1 MTPEE
6 IIVYIWRGLITCG
19 ITGLVWLLVWQRRV
33 EKHMTQTDAEI
44 EKIEEIIASA
54 HDNKSRISVL
64 ENQVSNLNVST
75 EIREMETQLTD
86 IAKTTHQQSGELKQ
100 MNINLKMVLDHLIGK
115 K

>member
-6 IIVYIWRGLITCG
+6 ILLYVWRGLLTCG
-19 ITGLVWLLVWQRRV
+19 VTGLIWLLIWQRRV
-33 EKHMTQTDAEI
+33 EKHMTQTDSEI

-64 ENQVSNLNVST
+64 ENQVNSLNVSS
-75 EIREMETQLTD
+75 EIREMEVQLAD

-100 MNINLKMVLDHLIGK
+100 MNVNLKMVLDYLLK
-115 K
+115 Q